1 MFYCLNH
8 RTAGVMQA
16 GGLCMSHP
24 LFSRFFWRQPVS
36 LQSEQR
42 SVNPRQPAAQRQQQ
56 VHDPLQITC
65 KQQTGQRHFSY
76 LLERTY
82 FLVCSSYYLRC
93 STRLDF
99 RSYYIFFIFVYLFS
113 KVIKPLSTKDRN
125 TYVWNLGSLKAYLL
139 WKCNENDIF
148 LLFVTASLWCHTD
161 EHAVLVLLVGF
172 EVVLHHCVDA
182 IPQRLV
188 MLLLLIQRL
197 FLPLQ
202 SHHAAPKSFTQLHLV
217 DSRRNVK
224 TVGSFTFCCWD
235 FRQIFKNKTHLQIYW
250 FVHLHYILTLLI
262 IHILTRNYY
271 FYFLFYLPGVEI
283 LLFFIQIG
291 LLLLICRRALSRIA
305 DASLGPTKMTILF
318 KNRYFWCDSP
328 VFYPF

>member
-42 SVNPRQPAAQRQQQ
+42 SVNPRQPTAQRQQQ

-65 KQQTGQRHFSY
+65 KQQTGQRHYSY

-82 FLVCSSYYLRC
+82 FLVCSSYYLLPQG
-93 STRLDF
+93 SILGPIIYF
-99 RSYYIFFIFVYLFS
+99 LYLFIYS
-113 KVIKPLSTKDRN
+113 PRSLSLFPLKIEILTSETWGPLKPICCGCVMKMI
-125 TYVWNLGSLKAYLL
+125 YF
-139 WKCNENDIF
+139 CF
-148 LLFVTASLWCHTD
+148 LSLWCHTD
-161 EHAVLVLLVGF
+161 EYAVLVLLVGF

-188 MLLLLIQRL
+188 MLLLLTQRL

-283 LLFFIQIG
+283 LLFFIQFG
-291 LLLLICRRALSRIA
+291 LLLLICRCALSRIA
-305 DASLGPTKMTILF
+305 DASLGPTKKTILF
-318 KNRYFWCDSP
+318 KKRYFWCDSP
-328 VFYPF
+328 AFYPF

>member
-42 SVNPRQPAAQRQQQ
+42 SVNPRQPTAQRQQQ

-65 KQQTGQRHFSY
+65 KQQTGQRHYSY

-139 WKCNENDIF
+139 WMCNENDIF
-148 LLFVTASLWCHTD
+148 LLFVTLMSYRWIRCTCPSRWFWGGPA
-161 EHAVLVLLVGF
+161 
-172 EVVLHHCVDA
+172 
-182 IPQRLV
+182 
-188 MLLLLIQRL
+188 
-197 FLPLQ
+197 PLCRCYPP
-202 SHHAAPKSFTQLHLV
+202 AP
-217 DSRRNVK
+217 
-224 TVGSFTFCCWD
+224 C
-235 FRQIFKNKTHLQIYW
+235 
-250 FVHLHYILTLLI
+250 
-262 IHILTRNYY
+262 
-271 FYFLFYLPGVEI
+271 
-283 LLFFIQIG
+283 
-291 LLLLICRRALSRIA
+291 
-305 DASLGPTKMTILF
+305 DASAPHTAPL
-318 KNRYFWCDSP
+318 SP
-328 VFYPF
+328 ASEPPRCS

>member
-42 SVNPRQPAAQRQQQ
+42 SVNPWQPAAQRQQQ

-125 TYVWNLGSLKAYLL
+125 TYVWNLGSLKPICCGSVMKMTYFCFLSQRHSDVIPMNTLYLSFSL
-139 WKCNENDIF
+139 VLRWSCTIVSM
-148 LLFVTASLWCHTD
+148 LSPSALWCFCSSHSASFSRFRATTLLLRASHSSTWWTAG
-161 EHAVLVLLVGF
+161 EMWKQLAVLPSAAGILGKYLK
-172 EVVLHHCVDA
+172 
-182 IPQRLV
+182 IRL
-188 MLLLLIQRL
+188 
-197 FLPLQ
+197 
-202 SHHAAPKSFTQLHLV
+202 
-217 DSRRNVK
+217 
-224 TVGSFTFCCWD
+224 
-235 FRQIFKNKTHLQIYW
+235 IYR
-250 FVHLHYILTLLI
+250 FIDLCTYII
-262 IHILTRNYY
+262 
-271 FYFLFYLPGVEI
+271 
-283 LLFFIQIG
+283 
-291 LLLLICRRALSRIA
+291 S
-305 DASLGPTKMTILF
+305 
-318 KNRYFWCDSP
+318 
-328 VFYPF
+328 